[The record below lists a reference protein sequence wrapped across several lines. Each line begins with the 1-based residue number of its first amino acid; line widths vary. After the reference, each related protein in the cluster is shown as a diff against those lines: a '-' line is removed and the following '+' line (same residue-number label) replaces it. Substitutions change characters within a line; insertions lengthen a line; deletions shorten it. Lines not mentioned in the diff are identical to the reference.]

1 MRSPIHPEVNL
12 QLREIEPGRFSCS
25 LAVRTTGER
34 CSSREF
40 NMNKNSNAE
49 LGLRLIAVPLLI
61 ALAIG
66 CLGCQT
72 FSLTNEQWEK
82 HDPGDRN
89 RKMRLVSGKSNGSR
103 LSGFLR
109 LLRLFAAIQSYC
121 SSVSYP

>member
-82 HDPGDRN
+82 QQRGELVDRDVGAAVDI
-89 RKMRLVSGKSNGSR
+89 LGTLGWYGASIGSVTAR
-103 LSGFLR
+103 SFK
-109 LLRLFAAIQSYC
+109 
-121 SSVSYP
+121 